1 MQNYCEV
8 ITIGDELLIG
18 QVVDTNSAWIGREL
32 NKIGFE
38 IIQKTAISDSREH
51 IVAALDAAKT
61 RARIILITGGLGPTK
76 DDLTKQTLV
85 QYFNCGWRRD
95 EEVYTHLVDFFTQR
109 GLPMLDVNLEQANV
123 PDICTTIFNHHGTAP
138 GMWFTDEDG
147 RIYVSM
153 PGVPYEMTAMMEGYV
168 LPHLEKMAEGKHI
181 IHKTLLT
188 AGIGESFLSKKI
200 ARIEDAL
207 PTHIKLAYLPHF
219 STVRLRLTARGTDAV
234 AMQAEI
240 DEIVKQIYNAVGE
253 YITADE
259 DVKLEE
265 LIGKLLKQHGKT
277 LATAESCT
285 GGYVAH
291 LITSIPGSSVYFK
304 GAVVS
309 YANQIKINQLGVPE
323 SVLKTVGAVSQ
334 ETVEQMVK
342 GVNTL
347 LDTDFA
353 IATSGIA
360 GPDGGTPEKPVG
372 TVWIA
377 VGTKTNAKAEKFSY
391 RGTRQAIIER
401 SAITAL
407 NMLRKFILESV

>member
-1 MQNYCEV
+1 VQNYCEV

-38 IIQKTAISDSREH
+38 IIQKTSISDSSEH

-85 QYFNCGWRRD
+85 KYFNCGWRRD

-109 GLPMLDVNLEQANV
+109 GLPMLDVNLEQATV

-138 GMWFTDEDG
+138 GMWFTDAEG

-153 PGVPYEMTAMMEGYV
+153 PGVPNEMVAMMEGYV
-168 LPHLEKMAEGKHI
+168 LPHLEKMAEGQHI

-207 PTHIKLAYLPHF
+207 PPHIKLAYLPHF
-219 STVRLRLTARGTDAV
+219 STVRLRLTARGTNEA

-240 DEIVKQIYNAVGE
+240 DEIVKQMYNAVGE
-253 YITADE
+253 FITADE

-265 LIGKLLKQHGKT
+265 LIGKLLKQQGKT

-285 GGYVAH
+285 GGYIAH
-291 LITSIPGSSVYFK
+291 LITSIAGSSAYFK
-304 GAVVS
+304 GSVVS
-309 YANQIKINQLGVPE
+309 YANEVKIHQLGVPE

-342 GVNTL
+342 GVSTL
-347 LDTDFA
+347 LNTDFA

-377 VGTKTNAKAEKFSY
+377 VGTKTEAKAEKFNF

-401 SAITAL
+401 SAVTAL
-407 NMLRKFILESV
+407 NMLRKFILETQ